1 MSKFA
6 TYLKE
11 LLDARGEPIA
21 SVARGSGVERTS
33 IHKALKDERTLSYMA
48 LRSLAQYLQLSL
60 PQVRELNERYEMLI
74 QGEEAYLV
82 QGAICDTLLDLARLH
97 VSTEETT
104 QLPSGP
110 GTELAEGVVTGSV
123 RVRSVLREI
132 LARGAGESGTRGE
145 KNGAHGEK
153 NGERLAEVLLYLP
166 SEGAPTDALLSLW
179 RDAPEDLRVRQL
191 VNLVPDR
198 TDREARVRNLEVVR
212 QLLQLSLMSRG
223 RFFCYG
229 FYGVA
234 EEACSVEPLPYFVV
248 SGEWLV
254 RLDAKLTVAHVT
266 RDRALVRL
274 YRESLERVQ
283 RECRPLNTYSDDVL
297 GTLEAYMSATDEDG
311 YYTIMTQPCLGHYYT
326 REVIEEHVRPEVPM
340 HDVVVDV
347 ADRRF
352 ERLRALRRSYYTV
365 FTEEGLRQFADDGVL
380 VDFPSQMVRHMSR
393 DRRLQIL
400 RDFRDDVASGEV
412 TGLVTDPTALSVPPY
427 LTITADP
434 HHGLHVY
441 ATEGY
446 ARGAYT
452 CNLHIDESGIGQS
465 FCQFI
470 RSLPGS
476 RYVYAHERTLEL
488 LDDVVAG
495 LEARAGEGA

>member
-1 MSKFA
+1 MRAGEAPVSKFA

-104 QLPSGP
+104 QLPSGS

-123 RVRSVLREI
+123 RVRSVLREV
-132 LARGAGESGTRGE
+132 LACGAGESGTRGE
-145 KNGAHGEK
+145 KNGAHDEK
-153 NGERLAEVLLYLP
+153 NGARHGEVLLYLP

-179 RDAPEDLRVRQL
+179 RDAPEDLC
-191 VNLVPDR
+191 
-198 TDREARVRNLEVVR
+198 VR

-234 EEACSVEPLPYFVV
+234 EEAGSVEPLPYFVV

-274 YRESLERVQ
+274 YRESLEGVQ

-340 HDVVVDV
+340 RDVVVDV
-347 ADRRF
+347 ADCRF

-412 TGLVTDPTALSVPPY
+412 TGLVADPTALSVPPY

-452 CNLHIDESGIGQS
+452 CNLHIDEGGIGQS

-495 LEARAGEGA
+495 LEARAGEA